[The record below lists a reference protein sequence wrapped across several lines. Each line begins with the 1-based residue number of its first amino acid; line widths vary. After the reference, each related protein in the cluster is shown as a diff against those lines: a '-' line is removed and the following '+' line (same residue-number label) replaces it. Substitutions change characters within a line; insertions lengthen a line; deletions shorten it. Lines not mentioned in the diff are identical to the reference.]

1 VADTLVTV
9 LPLALGGA
17 ISPVIL
23 LLQLATLASRAHP
36 VGRAL
41 VVLAANI
48 TVVVVIVAVVV
59 VTDHRTAT
67 GAIATGNATDVV
79 GAWIKVVLAVLLAA
93 TALRLALEH
102 DKTEGPADDDTG
114 DDTEPLR
121 PMRYFLLGLGA
132 MVSNATTIVLLIP
145 AVHTVATAGLRR
157 PQELTLLAVVSII
170 VLLPSYLP
178 LVALGALGR
187 RGPEALSTLGRW
199 LHGHQ
204 RQVGIA
210 VSAGFAVYLG
220 WSGLAA
226 LG

>member
-1 VADTLVTV
+1 MGSTLLTV

-17 ISPVIL
+17 ISPMIL

-36 VGRAL
+36 VGRAFI
-41 VVLAANI
+41 VLAANLS
-48 TVVVVIVAVVV
+48 VVVVIIGVVL
-59 VTDHRTAT
+59 VTDHRTAGGVAAS
-67 GAIATGNATDVV
+67 GASDVV
-79 GAWIKVVLAVLLAA
+79 GAWIKVVLAILLIA
-93 TALRLALEH
+93 TAIRLALEDDKPTSAH
-102 DKTEGPADDDTG
+102 DDQDDG
-114 DDTEPLR
+114 NQPLR
-121 PMRYFLLGLGA
+121 PIRFFLLGVGA

-178 LVALGALGR
+178 LVALGSLGR
-187 RGPEALSTLGRW
+187 RGPDVLARLSRW
-199 LHGHQ
+199 LRIHN

-210 VSAGFAVYLG
+210 VSLGFAVYLG
-220 WSGLAA
+220 WTGLAA